1 MLWGE
6 VRDERRDTRIERAEA
21 APSRDPHLIE
31 RNVAVADQQG
41 CVDTTMAP
49 RDADGPTV
57 AATFEGLVGPWVDE
71 MYRAAAAIVGEA
83 DARDVTQE
91 ALLDAWRGFAQ
102 LRDPERVRP
111 WLHAIVANRSRKHLR
126 ARRSRPRLVF
136 ISSWPEGTVDDRST
150 ALAERDRLDGA
161 FDSLPADQRIALAL
175 HYALDLSV
183 PQVAAVLS
191 VPDGTVKSRI
201 HAGVERLR
209 AVLAAEDKP

>member
-1 MLWGE
+1 M
-6 VRDERRDTRIERAEA
+6 V
-21 APSRDPHLIE
+21 
-31 RNVAVADQQG
+31 
-41 CVDTTMAP
+41 P
-49 RDADGPTV
+49 RDADAPTV
-57 AATFEGLVGPWVDE
+57 GASFEALVGPCVDE

-91 ALLDAWRGFAQ
+91 ALVDAWRGFAR

-126 ARRSRPRLVF
+126 ARRSRPRF
-136 ISSWPEGTVDDRST
+136 IPVSTWPEGTEDDRST
-150 ALAERDRLDGA
+150 VLADRDRLDRA
-161 FDSLPADQRIALAL
+161 FESLPADQRITLAL

-209 AVLAAEDKP
+209 AALAAEDTR